1 MNLDL
6 LYHLK
11 IYQATRQLQARLRAL
26 SAVNV
31 AGALMTPPIAVLL
44 TSETSAHRAV
54 EEVVEASALSALQ
67 NSVARHG
74 NDIKKYFIKKA
85 GWRF

>member
-11 IYQATRQLQARLRAL
+11 IYQATRQLQARLLAL
-26 SAVNV
+26 PAVYV
-31 AGALMTPPIAVLL
+31 AGGIMKSPWNVLL
-44 TSETSAHRAV
+44 TSETTTSRAV
-54 EEVVEASALSALQ
+54 ETAVAASALSALQ

-74 NDIKKYFIKKA
+74 NDIKKYFIKKV
-85 GWRF
+85 GWRS